1 MKYVEQKWNSYA
13 AACVPAPPGT
23 PQYEETRKAFY
34 AAGVV
39 VMAAVER
46 TGDPE
51 VTEDAGAAFLQ
62 ELGNELRS
70 FVSGVKQRAKAERY
84 SKGRDT
90 RVDPEVR
97 EIDRSAAKAML
108 LCEAQGFDD
117 ASCLAFF
124 ERYNMSAKVAVEL
137 FRMMQLSEMPN
148 RMALGLTLLAHK
160 AALEAIKAGV
170 GE

>member
-39 VMAAVER
+39 IMSAVER

-51 VTEDAGAAFLQ
+51 VTEEAGAAFLH

-70 FVSGVKQRAKAERY
+70 FVSGVKQRVNDKQ
-84 SKGRDT
+84 KQGRT
-90 RVDPEVR
+90 NRVDPEVR
-97 EIDRSAAKAML
+97 ELDRSAAKAML
-108 LCEAQGFDD
+108 FCEAQGFDD

-124 ERYNMSAKVAVEL
+124 ERYNMSSKVAIEL
-137 FRMMQLSEMPN
+137 FRMMQISEMPN
-148 RMALGLTLLAHK
+148 RVALGLTLLAHK